1 MPRTRLTQLVVAS
14 VFAIATPALVAQEVI
29 ELPAEDRILEAEFEE
44 VYRVGSIA
52 GNAWEQ
58 FSRVSAVGFG
68 QSRNLHVMDDQGG
81 RVVVVSEEGE
91 LVREFGRIGDGPG
104 EFAGNTNTAV
114 GFTVLRDG
122 RTVVFDP
129 GHSAFDVF
137 GPDGEFD
144 RSVRM
149 PGSALYG
156 MRTLLPAR
164 DGQNVI
170 TTRFSAFNMGGRPGG
185 SEPPFRPEPSFRP
198 VYRMVLTGDEAVQD
212 TVIRAWQPPGDPDG
226 FGPELVAGALPGGEL
241 VYTDSSAYVIKVA
254 TRNGELTRV
263 LTRPFWPEPVT
274 ARIRD
279 REIER
284 QLEEDEERR
293 ARSNSPF
300 AAAMA
305 EMARERIQNMEFYH
319 EVPVVRDLQ
328 TTWEGTIW
336 VLRRGEEPVSDGPID
351 VLTPG
356 RPLHRD
362 ARCRRDRDARR
373 VRAGRAGRV
382 HRARRIRRGER
393 RGAATAG
400 RCEVRLGL
408 LAFLDLRQQ
417 PGIKALRCARKG
429 NPRHYC
435 VSLTAIDDRWFCTL
449 ARGEAGTGWI
459 ALEGDLI
466 RHTRPAASG
475 AGPVSPPL

>member
-1 MPRTRLTQLVVAS
+1 MPRTRLSQLVVGS

-68 QSRNLHVMDDQGG
+68 QSGNLHVMDDQGG
-81 RVVVVSEEGE
+81 RVVVVSEVGE
-91 LVREFGRIGDGPG
+91 LVHEFGRIGDGPG

-149 PGSALYG
+149 PGNAFYG

-170 TTRFSAFNMGGRPGG
+170 TTRFEAITMGGPAGG
-185 SEPPFRPEPSFRP
+185 PEPPFRP

-212 TVIRAWQPPGDPDG
+212 TVIRAWRPSGDADG
-226 FGPELVAGALPGGEL
+226 FAPELVAGALPGGEL
-241 VYTDSSAYVIKVA
+241 VYTDSSAYAIKVA
-254 TRNGELTRV
+254 TGNGELTRV
-263 LTRPFWPEPVT
+263 LTRPFRPEPVT
-274 ARIRD
+274 ARMRD

-284 QLEEDEERR
+284 QLEEEEERA
-293 ARSNSPF
+293 ARRNSRF
-300 AAAMA
+300 AAALA

-328 TTWEGTIW
+328 TSWEGTIW
-336 VLRRGEEPVSDGPID
+336 VLRRGEEPASDGPID
-351 VLTPG
+351 VLTPDG
-356 RPLHRD
+356 RYIGTF
-362 ARCRRDRDARR
+362 A
-373 VRAGRAGRV
+373 
-382 HRARRIRRGER
+382 
-393 RGAATAG
+393 
-400 RCEVRLGL
+400 
-408 LAFLDLRQQ
+408 
-417 PGIKALRCARKG
+417 
-429 NPRHYC
+429 
-435 VSLTAIDDRWFCTL
+435 
-449 ARGEAGTGWI
+449 AGTTAMPDAFGPNGLAAFI
-459 ALEGDLI
+459 ERDEFDVASVVVRRL
-466 RHTRPAASG
+466 PAD
-475 AGPVSPPL
+475 VR

>member
-1 MPRTRLTQLVVAS
+1 MPRTRLSQLVVGS
-14 VFAIATPALVAQEVI
+14 VFAIAAPALVAQEVI

-68 QSRNLHVMDDQGG
+68 QSGNLHVMDDQGG

-91 LVREFGRIGDGPG
+91 LVHEFGRIGDGPG

-170 TTRFSAFNMGGRPGG
+170 TTRFSAFTMGSPAGG
-185 SEPPFRPEPSFRP
+185 PEPSFRP

-212 TVIRAWQPPGDPDG
+212 TVIRAWRPSGDPDG
-226 FGPELVAGALPGGEL
+226 FAPELVAGALPDGRL
-241 VYTDSSAYVIKVA
+241 VYTDSSAYAIKVA
-254 TRNGELTRV
+254 PGNGELTRV
-263 LTRPFWPEPVT
+263 LTRPFQPEPVT
-274 ARIRD
+274 ARMRE

-284 QLEEDEERR
+284 QLQEDEERA
-293 ARSNSPF
+293 ARLNLPF
-300 AAAMA
+300 AAALA
-305 EMARERIQNMEFYH
+305 ERRSEQIRNMEFYH
-319 EVPVVRDLQ
+319 EVPVVRGLQ
-328 TTWEGTIW
+328 TSWEGPS
-336 VLRRGEEPVSDGPID
+336 GCFG
-351 VLTPG
+351 
-356 RPLHRD
+356 
-362 ARCRRDRDARR
+362 
-373 VRAGRAGRV
+373 AGR
-382 HRARRIRRGER
+382 
-393 RGAATAG
+393 
-400 RCEVRLGL
+400 
-408 LAFLDLRQQ
+408 
-417 PGIKALRCARKG
+417 
-429 NPRHYC
+429 N
-435 VSLTAIDDRWFCTL
+435 
-449 ARGEAGTGWI
+449 
-459 ALEGDLI
+459 
-466 RHTRPAASG
+466 RPAMARSMC
-475 AGPVSPPL
+475 